1 MATSF
6 YWLKE
11 VDIFSESMRKMSLNK
26 PLDSEELEFVL
37 TCAILFFK
45 EYGGDKRKS
54 PYFQLAYYIT
64 LKCAINNENYEPLLD
79 ASANFG
85 LYPISKYILN
95 NILSEDDSYNTFSLD
110 YQLEKFKHSDV
121 FETYEQRQSRE
132 EMVTSEN
139 KENCYVAPTSFGKS
153 SLIVEIINRDKIN
166 KVAIIV
172 PTKSLLIQ
180 TYKLIKSKFPFEHI
194 IFHDEMYD
202 GSDSFISIFTQERAL
217 RLLKNKD
224 ISFDVLIIDEAH
236 NVFEMDS
243 RSLLLTRLIRRNRQ
257 RNPKSINYYLSPL
270 ISEIGNLKVSNE
282 QEIFERRIINN
293 IKEADISE
301 YRNNGE
307 VHKYNRF
314 LNEFYPSESNS
325 SSFIKYII
333 DNKKEKNFI
342 YLRAPKRVEQLAVYL
357 DSELRAINSE
367 ELLELS
373 EVISKNVH
381 SDFYCVDYVK
391 KGLVYLHGKLPDLIK
406 EYLEHKFTHT
416 KEISYI
422 VANSVILEGVNL
434 PVDNLFILN
443 TYNLDAKSLT
453 NLIGRVNRLNEV
465 FDEKNR
471 SLSKLLPSVHFVNSV
486 EFNGKNGNM
495 VNKIQHLKSG
505 IFKDV
510 VKNPLLTNFSFDNIK
525 TELRRA
531 EKKSDF
537 HNIDRIES
545 KIRTMEEIIERED
558 FLVFNEGD
566 DSTRIKRILME
577 SALSSA
583 YYDSESI
590 FDKLEDKISE
600 VVEDINWSDASV
612 IDKIYLFFIDGFE
625 DHISNA
631 EFSRLKHPK
640 ARAFYKMFTENLHR
654 LTLKEHISDTV
665 KYFYSIRH
673 SNAGNELFVGNSY
686 GEIPKSSEYDSYS
699 NNVYID
705 LSQKSHKELVNIA
718 LVKIKIESDFV
729 SYTLNEYVN
738 ILFELELISEAEY
751 ELHIYGTTNKSNS
764 EFVKIGLSGSLIN
777 KLDRDNQT
785 ENLRINEFGT
795 IEYNEKFKDYLV
807 RQDDL
812 IQFEVS
818 KYIDI

>member
-1 MATSF
+1 MASSF
-6 YWLKE
+6 SWLKD
-11 VDIFSESMRKMSLNK
+11 VGIFSESMRKMSLNID
-26 PLDSEELEFVL
+26 LSSEELEFVL
-37 TCAILFFK
+37 SCAILFFN
-45 EYGGDKRKS
+45 EYAGDNRKS

-64 LKCAINNENYEPLLD
+64 LKCAINNNNYEPLLD

-95 NILSEDDSYNTFSLD
+95 NILSEEQNFNKFSLD
-110 YQLEKFKHSDV
+110 YQLDKFKHGNV

-132 EMVTSEN
+132 EIVSSYEQ
-139 KENCYVAPTSFGKS
+139 ENCYVAPTSFGKS
-153 SLIVEIINRDKIN
+153 SLIVEIINKEKIS

-180 TYKLIKSKFPFEHI
+180 TYKLMKSNFPFENI

-217 RLLKNKD
+217 RLLKDKNM
-224 ISFDVLIIDEAH
+224 SFDILIVDEAH
-236 NVFEMDS
+236 NLFEMDG

-257 RNPKSINYYLSPL
+257 RNPKSRNYYLSPL
-270 ISEIGNLKVSNE
+270 ISEIGNLKVSNK
-282 QEIFERRIINN
+282 QDIFERRIINN

-301 YRNNGE
+301 YKNNGE
-307 VHKYNRF
+307 IHKYNRF
-314 LNEFYPSESNS
+314 LNQFYRSGSSNS
-325 SSFIKYII
+325 FIDYII
-333 DNKKEKNFI
+333 ENKKEKNFI
-342 YLRAPKRVEQLAVYL
+342 YLRAPKKVEQLAVYL
-357 DSELRAINSE
+357 DSKLETINSE
-367 ELLELS
+367 ELLDLS
-373 EVISKNVH
+373 DVISKNVH
-381 SDFYCVDYVK
+381 NDFYCVDYVK

-406 EYLEHKFTHT
+406 EYLEYKFTHT
-416 KEISYI
+416 KEINYI

-465 FDEKNR
+465 FDKENK
-471 SLSKLLPSVHFVNSV
+471 SLRKLLPSVHFVNSI
-486 EFNGKNGNM
+486 EFNGKKGNM
-495 VNKIQHLKSG
+495 VNKIQLLKSG
-505 IFKDV
+505 FFKDV
-510 VKNPLLTNFSFDNIK
+510 VKNPLLLNFSFDNIK
-525 TELRRA
+525 NELHRA
-531 EKKSDF
+531 QNKSDI
-537 HNIDRIES
+537 HNVNKIES
-545 KIRTMEEIIERED
+545 KIKTMEEIIERED
-558 FLVFNEGD
+558 FLVFNED
-566 DSTRIKRILME
+566 DESSKVRRVLME

-583 YYDSESI
+583 YYDSDSI
-590 FDKLEDKISE
+590 FEKLENR
-600 VVEDINWSDASV
+600 INEIVKNKNWLETSV

-625 DHISNA
+625 SYISNA

-640 ARAFYKMFTENLHR
+640 ARSFYKMFTENLHR

-665 KYFYSIRH
+665 KYFYSIRR
-673 SNAGNELFVGNSY
+673 SKTGKEFFIGSSY
-686 GEIPKSSEYDSYS
+686 GEIPKSSEYDSYG

-738 ILFELELISEAEY
+738 ILFELDLINEKEY
-751 ELHIYGTTNKSNS
+751 ELHIYGTTKKSNS
-764 EFVKIGLSGSLIN
+764 EFIKIGLSGSLIN
-777 KLDRDNQT
+777 KLDRDNQIV
-785 ENLRINEFGT
+785 NLTINEFGI
-795 IEYNEKFKDYLV
+795 IEHNQKFRDYLV
-807 RQDDL
+807 KQDDL